1 MNTKAIELSIK
12 AKKVSAD
19 IIDFIKTSNLN
30 FVINQTPYSSY
41 ITICNKFQKSLI
53 DAEGNFLVTE
63 SNDID
68 NKIANIVAIDD
79 QIKTE
84 ENLNNLLHCEN
95 SDLKEALKKCID
107 NKTANIEELENQI
120 KNEGN

>member
-30 FVINQTPYSSY
+30 FVINQTPYRSY
-41 ITICNKFQKSLI
+41 IKIRNKFQKSLI

-84 ENLNNLLHCEN
+84 ENLNNLLYCEN
-95 SDLKEALKKCID
+95 SHLKESLKKCID
-107 NKTANIEELENQI
+107 NKTANIEALEN
-120 KNEGN
+120 